1 MLRVS
6 TSDVNIYKRKAESK
20 NDRSS
25 LIIKILDLTESSAKH
40 GAEWTCFSSLLVRIS
55 YYLIK

>member
-6 TSDVNIYKRKAESK
+6 TSDINIYKRKAESE

-25 LIIKILDLTESSAKH
+25 LIIKILDLIESSARH
-40 GAEWTCFSSLLVRIS
+40 GIERICFSSLLVRIS
-55 YYLIK
+55 YCLIK